1 MLIPIIVIIGALI
14 LFFISTNNKLVRS
27 REAVKNAMGQIATNI
42 ESRWDALSSLISAT
56 KQYSEREAETLM
68 DITRARSGI
77 TPAASPEDVAKDDE
91 LFSRALQGL
100 NVVIEN
106 YPELKASGLYQ
117 SAMESIDKY
126 ENNVR
131 MSRQIFNDTVTMYNR
146 QLKVFPTNIIAG
158 MLGFTEEE
166 YFTATET
173 KVDMPSWD

>member
-100 NVVIEN
+100 NVVVEN